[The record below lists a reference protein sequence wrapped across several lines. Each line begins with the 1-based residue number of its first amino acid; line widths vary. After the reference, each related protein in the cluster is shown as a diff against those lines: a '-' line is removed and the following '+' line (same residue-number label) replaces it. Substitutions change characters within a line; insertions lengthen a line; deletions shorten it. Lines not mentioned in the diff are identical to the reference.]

1 LEGLS
6 DNEIMLRVKN
16 GDLRKMDLL
25 FKRHRDALFAFLFR
39 MTGQREASED
49 MTQNVFYRMIRSRH
63 TFTGSGEFK
72 TWMFHLARN
81 VLKDHY
87 RINSR
92 YGRLADI
99 SDYDERIASDSQ
111 SQGPVEKKEQLEL
124 LQTAIQ
130 SLSTEDREIIILSR
144 FHELKYHQVAQI
156 MDMSVA
162 AVKTRMHRSVAQL
175 KNMFLKSGKHEM

>member
-1 LEGLS
+1 
-6 DNEIMLRVKN
+6 MLRVKN

-25 FKRHRDALFAFLFR
+25 FKRHRDSLFAFLFR

-63 TFTGSGEFK
+63 TFTGNGEFK

-87 RINSR
+87 RISSR
-92 YGRLADI
+92 FGRVADI
-99 SDYDERIASDSQ
+99 ADYDERIETDSR
-111 SQGPVEKKEQLEL
+111 SLERIEKKEQLLL
-124 LQTAIQ
+124 LQQAIQ
-130 SLSTEDREIIILSR
+130 SLNTEDREIIILSR
-144 FHELKYHQVAQI
+144 FHELKYHQVAQV
-156 MDMSVA
+156 MEMSVA

-175 KNMFLKSGKHEM
+175 KTIFLKSDKHEM

>member
-1 LEGLS
+1 
-6 DNEIMLRVKN
+6 MLRVKG

-25 FKRHRDALFAFLFR
+25 FKRHRDSLFAFLFR
-39 MTGQREASED
+39 MTAQREASED

-63 TFTGSGEFK
+63 TFTGDGEFK

-87 RINSR
+87 RVSSR
-92 YGRLADI
+92 YGKVADI
-99 SDYDERIASDSQ
+99 SDYNERFESDSQ
-111 SQGPVEKKEQLEL
+111 SQSQIEKKEQLQL
-124 LQTAIQ
+124 LQRAIQ
-130 SLSTEDREIIILSR
+130 GLNTEDREIIILSR

-156 MDMSVA
+156 MEMSVA

-175 KNMFLKSGKHEM
+175 KNIFLKSGKHEM